1 MYASNALTVEEITPP
16 PNTGPKTFC
25 GASAIHAIA
34 HWAPGKIKSSGEVES
49 LITKELP
56 IALDIEERIGV
67 KERRVVDPKMSITDM
82 SMAAIDELLKNKN
95 FNGEKVTLDEVDL
108 IIYFSVAR
116 EVAEPA
122 TAVFIQ
128 DRLGLDGVTAFD
140 VSDACLGFIDAWS
153 IADAMIENGRIR
165 KALLVSAERI
175 SGISDSAINE
185 INKGE
190 NPLLHYAALSLGDGA
205 CAVLVGEKTPYL
217 NSIELVSGCRET
229 YGKYSGY
236 CILPSLTQPML
247 TQAGRLFNVALKKF
261 PRLVD
266 AVLDHCGWG
275 VEEIDTYIAHQA
287 SMPSIRKGA
296 DAIRIPHTKT
306 YNTIQEYG
314 NMASVSVPFTLSK
327 SLSEKSQWS
336 KQRILLVGF
345 GSGLGIGVFALQCK

>member
-1 MYASNALTVEEITPP
+1 MYATNALAIEEITPP
-16 PNTGPKTFC
+16 KSTDPKTFS

-34 HWAPGKIKSSGEVES
+34 HWAPGKIKSSDEVEA
-49 LITKELP
+49 LVTKELP
-56 IALDIEERIGV
+56 MALDIEARIGV
-67 KERRVVDPKMSITDM
+67 KERRVVDPEMSITDM
-82 SMAAIDELLKNKN
+82 SMAAINELLNNKS
-95 FNGEKVTLDEVDL
+95 FNGETVTLDEVDL

-128 DRLGLDGVTAFD
+128 NKLGLDRVMAFD
-140 VSDACLGFIDAWS
+140 VSDACIGFIDAWC
-153 IADAMIENGRIR
+153 IADSMIANGRIR

-175 SGISDSAINE
+175 SGISDSAIGE
-185 INKGE
+185 INRGE
-190 NPLLHYAALSLGDGA
+190 NPLLHYPALSLGDGA
-205 CAVLVGEKTPYL
+205 CAVLVGEKKSYGR
-217 NSIELVSGCRET
+217 SIELVSGARET

-266 AVLDHCGWG
+266 AVLDHCDWT
-275 VEEIDTYIAHQA
+275 VDEIDTYIAHQA
-287 SMPSIRKGA
+287 SLPSIKKGA
-296 DAIRIPHTKT
+296 EAICIPHSKT

-314 NMASVSVPFTLSK
+314 NMASVSVPFSLSK
-327 SLSEKSQWS
+327 AISEQTHWR

-345 GSGLGIGVFALQCK
+345 GSGLGIGVFALRCV